1 MSVIVPFFDPHLVI
15 MQYQSYYLYI
25 MHTLYY
31 FMCLLFYCYVILY
44 YVILYFITDCIHNGS
59 LGTSQIVNVHGTLV
73 KFALE
78 AEAGVFATSQ
88 VPLRTSDF
96 G

>member
-1 MSVIVPFFDPHLVI
+1 MSVMVPFFDPHLVI
-15 MQYQSYYLYI
+15 MQYQSYYLYTL
-25 MHTLYY
+25 HTLYY
-31 FMCLLFYCYVILY
+31 YFVLLY
-44 YVILYFITDCIHNGS
+44 YIMLYYFITDYIHNGS
-59 LGTSQIVNVHGTLV
+59 LGTSQIANVHGTLV

>member
-1 MSVIVPFFDPHLVI
+1 MSVTVPFLRPAPSHHAISNILFIYYAYIILL
-15 MQYQSYYLYI
+15 SYFI
-25 MHTLYY
+25 
-31 FMCLLFYCYVILY
+31 ILY
-44 YVILYFITDCIHNGS
+44 YIMLCFITDYIHNGS
-59 LGTSQIVNVHGTLV
+59 LCTSQIVNVHGTLV